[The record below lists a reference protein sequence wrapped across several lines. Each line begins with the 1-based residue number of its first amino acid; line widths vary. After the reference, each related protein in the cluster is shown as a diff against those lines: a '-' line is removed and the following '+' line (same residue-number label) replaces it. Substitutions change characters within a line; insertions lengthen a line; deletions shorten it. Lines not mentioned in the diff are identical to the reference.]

1 MQYYLRFR
9 FRRVI
14 LHQSAKF
21 YRNRTAHGRKND
33 AMSMFN
39 IADLRHIRF
48 CGSIMASLKSP
59 CTIFYHHTY
68 LRQMAAQ
75 KQQKQQYKKG
85 KHTQAQKNN
94 KKTIKS
100 ESEYASKA

>member
-1 MQYYLRFR
+1 
-9 FRRVI
+9 
-14 LHQSAKF
+14 
-21 YRNRTAHGRKND
+21 
-33 AMSMFN
+33 MFN

-75 KQQKQQYKKG
+75 KQQKNSSTKKG
-85 KHTQAQKNN
+85 NIHKHRRTI